1 MEKQILVTVLF
12 TVFTAMLGVGVI
24 IPVMPLF
31 ATGLGATGFTL
42 GFIIAA
48 FSVTRGLLQPIVGS
62 WSDTWGRKGF
72 LITGLTIFAI
82 VGLLVPKAT
91 SVLDLIFIRS
101 FQGVGS
107 AMIVPIAMAYMGS
120 LAPEGQEGRYMGYLN
135 IALFCGIGCGPILGG
150 VVADQWGL
158 ASVFYVMAA
167 LSTCAL
173 TLVIVNMPYNT
184 QHEAASPLG
193 LLHNLKKML
202 GRRKTMG
209 MLIARF
215 STMIMMVPTMA
226 FLPLLVSSQHKA
238 TGMQIG
244 LIIACRTFVN
254 AILQVPF
261 GKLADR
267 YSKVLLLMIGC
278 SCMGVVIITIP
289 SGRSIPMMVVLYMF
303 LGLGEAVIWPV
314 LGALA
319 TEEGRAHYGQ
329 GTMMGVFNLA
339 MSAGVFS
346 GAILAGISMDV
357 LGIQW
362 AFYVSG
368 TAVLIF
374 TYIGAYLISTA

>member
-82 VGLLVPKAT
+82 VGLLVPKAS

-184 QHEAASPLG
+184 QHEATSPLG

-267 YSKVLLLMIGC
+267 YSKVLLLVIGC